1 MKQLKKEQIP
11 ILDIFKLGLKASAE
25 EPSFED
31 FESTG
36 KEFYEN
42 LRKCGFVYLKGM
54 DFSQPNSLL
63 WMNWKERSPWL
74 KVMESQHKKSKDFSP
89 QQNRFS
95 I

>member
-11 ILDIFKLGLKASAE
+11 ILDISKLGLKASAE

-63 WMNWKERSPWL
+63 
-74 KVMESQHKKSKDFSP
+74 
-89 QQNRFS
+89 
-95 I
+95 